1 MIQIKDITVYT
12 KPKKYLAVE
21 SSDKNIYEVPLTEFF
36 KYQFGLDQNLMDY
49 YYKSETIGD
58 TLDLY
63 YDLISLGKD
72 LNKDLH
78 DYINS
83 EQFIGKPIPKDIYPI
98 VLRYYNGNIGLS
110 DLFIL
115 QSALGIDMGISPD
128 EEDFRGG
135 WDIDPGPGDD
145 PMPF

>member
-1 MIQIKDITVYT
+1 MIQIKDITVYQ

-21 SSDKNIYEVPLTEFF
+21 SKDKNIYEVPLKEFF
-36 KYQFGLDQNLMDY
+36 KYMFGKEQTLEDY
-49 YYKSETIGD
+49 YYKSETIAD

-63 YDLISLGKD
+63 YDLLDLGKE
-72 LNKDLH
+72 LNKDIEE
-78 DYINS
+78 YINDK
-83 EQFIGKPIPKDIYPI
+83 QFIGKPIPKDVYPI
-98 VLRYYNGNIGLS
+98 VLRYYKGNVDIS

-115 QSALGIDMGISPD
+115 QAALGIDLGISPD
-128 EEDFRGG
+128 ENDFKGG

>member
-21 SSDKNIYEVPLTEFF
+21 AKDGIYEIPLSDLFQYIF
-36 KYQFGLDQNLMDY
+36 KGNTPLQDY
-49 YYKSETIGD
+49 YYNSETLADSI
-58 TLDLY
+58 DLY
-63 YDLISLGKD
+63 HDLISLGYDIQDKI
-72 LNKDLH
+72 KI
-78 DYINS
+78 YIDNNAYKC
-83 EQFIGKPIPKDIYPI
+83 KPIPKDIYPI
-98 VLRYYNGNIGLS
+98 VLRYYKGNIGLS